1 MGTYPVPSPRRS
13 ALPAALGLVLAGAA
27 VLLLSGCSNAHPT
40 DALAKLAHLDDG
52 TLLASGQTPPVLA
65 GVDSD
70 LIPSSMR
77 LLTEYEGTEF
87 WVGVTRADQVCF
99 IADIPVAAA
108 STSPSTAT
116 DPATATIGTPAATT
130 TPTAPAAQTEPSAPT
145 APTAS
150 TVETIS
156 SEEAR
161 CLDPETFGIHGAYLT
176 PGGGSERFW
185 LHTEYMT
192 IPPQWTSISQNIALH
207 D

>member
-1 MGTYPVPSPRRS
+1 MGTHPVPSPRRS

-52 TLLASGQTPPVLA
+52 TLLASGQTPPILA

-130 TPTAPAAQTEPSAPT
+130 APT
-145 APTAS
+145 SPAAS

-192 IPPQWTSISQNIALH
+192 IPPQWTSISQNIAVH